1 MPKAWRQYDT
11 SDRVMAHILEQHYK
25 LRQLLIS
32 GDRQAERIPVVAEY
46 EISDYDIERFPE
58 LAKAF
63 LITIFPKNP
72 IKHTID
78 DFDNPLTAD
87 QIVCVVCRLR

>member
-1 MPKAWRQYDT
+1 MPESYRQYYT
-11 SDRVMAHILEQHYK
+11 SDRVMKHVLEQHYK

-63 LITIFPKNP
+63 LITIFPKNS

-87 QIVCVVCRLR
+87 QIVWFVDYVD

>member
-1 MPKAWRQYDT
+1 MAEAWRQYYT
-11 SDRVMAHILEQHYK
+11 SGRVMKHVLEQHYK

-32 GDRQAERIPVVAEY
+32 GDRQTERTSVVAEY
-46 EISDYDIERFPE
+46 KISDYDIERFPE
-58 LAKAF
+58 LAKAL

-87 QIVCVVCRLR
+87 QIVWFVDYVD

>member
-1 MPKAWRQYDT
+1 MKH
-11 SDRVMAHILEQHYK
+11 VLEQHYK

-32 GDRQAERIPVVAEY
+32 GDRQAERTSVVAEY
-46 EISDYDIERFPE
+46 EVSDYDIERFPE

-63 LITIFPKNP
+63 LITIFPKNS

-87 QIVCVVCRLR
+87 QIVWFVDYVD

>member
-11 SDRVMAHILEQHYK
+11 SDRAMEHILEQHYK

-32 GDRQAERIPVVAEY
+32 GDRQDERLPVVAEY

-58 LAKAF
+58 LAKAV
-63 LITIFPKNP
+63 LITIFPKDP
-72 IKHTID
+72 IEHVID

-87 QIVCVVCRLR
+87 QIVWFVDCVD

>member
-1 MPKAWRQYDT
+1 MKH
-11 SDRVMAHILEQHYK
+11 VLEQHYK
-25 LRQLLIS
+25 LRQLLIT
-32 GDRQAERIPVVAEY
+32 GDRQNERMPVVAEY
-46 EISDYDIERFPE
+46 KISDYDIEQFPE

-87 QIVCVVCRLR
+87 QIVWFVDYVD